1 MQLLYFEEARI
12 NGGYIGGIIL
22 QKILFLFSQQHKKK
36 HCVFVIREKDAN
48 IRLVIEL
55 YSVLHI
61 KEYLRCCRKDHYLR
75 HVVGYGKI
83 FEIAHYFYQS
93 LCSNIIIIMQ

>member
-12 NGGYIGGIIL
+12 NGGNICGIIL
-22 QKILFLFSQQHKKK
+22 QKIMFLFSQQRKKK

-55 YSVLHI
+55 
-61 KEYLRCCRKDHYLR
+61 
-75 HVVGYGKI
+75 
-83 FEIAHYFYQS
+83 
-93 LCSNIIIIMQ
+93 